1 MKIWAGENFSY
12 ETERILCEATPAEL
26 LMEEEKR
33 PFGSLAC
40 VIVKNP
46 HAEETRIYLTK
57 HPKDEDFIRGKV
69 PMTKETIRR
78 LSIEKLYIGNHS
90 VCYDIGAGTGSVSVE
105 MGLAIRRS
113 CNEGSVYAIER
124 EPEALELIRANVQK
138 FHGNWEDIHIVEG
151 EAPEAFEGLPAP
163 TMLLSAAAAER

>member
-57 HPKDEDFIRGKV
+57 HPKDEDFTGKG
-69 PMTKETIRR
+69 
-78 LSIEKLYIGNHS
+78 SDDQGNHS
-90 VCYDIGAGTGSVSVE
+90 PA
-105 MGLAIRRS
+105 
-113 CNEGSVYAIER
+113 VYR
-124 EPEALELIRANVQK
+124 ETLYR
-138 FHGNWEDIHIVEG
+138 
-151 EAPEAFEGLPAP
+151 
-163 TMLLSAAAAER
+163 